1 MDGETRI
8 FGSPVFHLFFST
20 FFPPS
25 AACQVAGC
33 FAVACRWEKKTNPK
47 NVENNQ
53 IALER
58 ARTVSFA
65 PSVLFSKE
73 NNGYYRFV
81 CVWMVRGAEQAASG
95 VFLVPHDWDADE
107 VGKME
112 MVSSPRSPLRT
123 HILQ

>member
-8 FGSPVFHLFFST
+8 FDSPVFLLFFLF
-20 FFPPS
+20 FFPPLLLAKLLDAS
-25 AACQVAGC
+25 LSRVVGKKKPTRKMWKTTKSLWNVPAQFLLPPLC
-33 FAVACRWEKKTNPK
+33 FSQRKT
-47 NVENNQ
+47 
-53 IALER
+53 
-58 ARTVSFA
+58 TVII
-65 PSVLFSKE
+65 VL
-73 NNGYYRFV
+73 
-81 CVWMVRGAEQAASG
+81 CVWMVRSAEQAASG